1 MLSAAERQELAENA
15 MEQLAR
21 LVDQNVDKVVLQ
33 GGKVV
38 LQGDKVVL
46 QGGKVVWQGARL
58 VDHNVL
64 KGLFWK
70 M

>member
-1 MLSAAERQELAENA
+1 M
-15 MEQLAR
+15 
-21 LVDQNVDKVVLQ
+21 
-33 GGKVV
+33 V

>member
-1 MLSAAERQELAENA
+1 MLQEILMLSAAERQELAENA

-21 LVDQNVDKVVLQ
+21 LVDQDVDKVVLQ

-38 LQGDKVVL
+38 L
-46 QGGKVVWQGARL
+46 QGARL